1 MKEIKYY
8 KDEYIGLKKYKDDE
22 LFRKEI
28 PNIDMLISMLEEDEN
43 LYGKYIRDNDLY
55 HYKFIDYF
63 ENRKDDIK
71 WFYDNKDKYFKDII
85 CYEDIN
91 NITQFYNFEN
101 DVEENIEKNIAN
113 HCCHNCISLFKRC
126 QSGNYMDAYLQ
137 LYVYDDIYLYTSD
150 MSSPRY
156 EDYVNKKELVK
167 DAMLLLI
174 EVINKTYEDYK
185 SSRTKNR
192 DIFKE
197 NKDFIILLN
206 QYSKDELFIKEI
218 PNVYEVIEKLEISLL
233 NNDEDDAYRA
243 YWLISDIRDSI
254 RLYEQYREDMEFFYS
269 NRNLNKFI
277 SKDTI
282 NNKDDYKRALLNY
295 IDKYEE
301 SKNFKSIWNYI
312 TKNSICIEIN
322 NIEIDIQYEHKS
334 IREFIE
340 WIISEI
346 NSCY

>member
-8 KDEYIGLKKYKDDE
+8 KDEYIGLKKYKNDE

-28 PNIDMLISMLEEDEN
+28 PNIDMLISMIEEDEN
-43 LYGKYIRDNDLY
+43 LYGKYIEDNDLW
-55 HYKFIDYF
+55 HMAFINCF

-91 NITQFYNFEN
+91 ENKELDNFEY
-101 DVEENIEKNIAN
+101 NIENY
-113 HCCHNCISLFKRC
+113 CCHNCISLFKKC
-126 QSGNYMDAYLQ
+126 QNGNYMNAYKE

-156 EDYVNKKELVK
+156 EDFITKSELVK

-174 EVINKTYEDYK
+174 EVINKTYKNYK
-185 SSRTKNR
+185 NSRTKNR

-233 NNDEDDAYRA
+233 NNNEDEAYRA

-254 RLYEQYREDMEFFYS
+254 KLYEECRADMEFFYN
-269 NRNLNKFI
+269 NRNLSEFI
-277 SKDTI
+277 
-282 NNKDDYKRALLNY
+282 NKDRIEINKDEYKRILLNY
-295 IDKYEE
+295 IRTYEE
-301 SKNFKSIWNYI
+301 SKKFKDIWNYI
-312 TKNSICIEIN
+312 TRHSFGLEIN
-322 NIEIDIQYEHKS
+322 NIEIDIQYEHES
-334 IREFIE
+334 IREFIK
-340 WIISEI
+340 WVISEI
-346 NSCY
+346 NK

>member
-8 KDEYIGLKKYKDDE
+8 KNDYIGLKKYKDNE

-28 PNIDMLISMLEEDEN
+28 PNVDILISMIEEDEN
-43 LYGKYIRDNDLY
+43 LYREYIEDNDLY
-55 HYKFIDYF
+55 PTVFINCF

-91 NITQFYNFEN
+91 EISEFDNFDDNFEKYM
-101 DVEENIEKNIAN
+101 ESC
-113 HCCHNCISLFKRC
+113 CCHKCISLFKEC
-126 QSGNYMDAYLQ
+126 QSLNYIDAYDI
-137 LYVYDDIYLYTSD
+137 LYNHDYIYLYTCD
-150 MSSPRY
+150 ISSPRY
-156 EDYVNKKELVK
+156 EDFITKEELVK

-174 EVINKTYEDYK
+174 EIINKTYENYK
-185 SSRTKNR
+185 TIRTKNR

-218 PNVYEVIEKLEISLL
+218 PNVYEIIEKLEISLL
-233 NNDEDDAYRA
+233 NNNEDEAYRS

-254 RLYEQYREDMEFFYS
+254 RLYEQCREDMEFFYN
-269 NRNLNKFI
+269 NRNLSEFINKDRI
-277 SKDTI
+277 E
-282 NNKDDYKRALLNY
+282 NNKDEYKRILLSY
-295 IDKYEE
+295 IRKYEN
-301 SKNFKSIWNYI
+301 SKMFKDIWNYI
-312 TKNSICIEIN
+312 TKNSFCIEIN
-322 NIEIDIQYEHKS
+322 NIEIYIKYEHKS

-340 WIISEI
+340 WVITEI
-346 NSCY
+346 NK